1 MPNSGFTSTNY
12 RNYFLCHGYGI
23 TIKPI
28 LMAITVS
35 IKLRNCYKTLIQSLT
50 DWSNWDKI
58 GGAYMYYGL
67 LDYCKNSDSE
77 TITVF
82 SHNPVTTDY
91 NYLYSGNME
100 NNDPSFDWN
109 GNEAT
114 GIYADPLMKSS
125 YQFNYCKVMK
135 SGDTWFDFNEYELY
149 NGGPNGDLWCSKDPA
164 WRPNKHQTTANDP
177 SFYDYTV
184 KPASCT

>member
-1 MPNSGFTSTNY
+1 
-12 RNYFLCHGYGI
+12 
-23 TIKPI
+23 
-28 LMAITVS
+28 MAITVS

-100 NNDPSFDWN
+100 NNDPSFVSSISD
-109 GNEAT
+109 
-114 GIYADPLMKSS
+114 KSQL
-125 YQFNYCKVMK
+125 QFDQYSIIFRK
-135 SGDTWFDFNEYELY
+135 
-149 NGGPNGDLWCSKDPA
+149 A
-164 WRPNKHQTTANDP
+164 
-177 SFYDYTV
+177 YD
-184 KPASCT
+184 KIFWLKE